1 MAYEAYDRFLEAVK
15 KFPRWTN
22 LRRRPIES
30 NGGKILR
37 SIIEEIARVEDAI
50 IEYKKD
56 FFLVNYIGRE
66 EELLDY
72 IYIAQ
77 VGDIESLDSF
87 TLEDPSFSVTEEE
100 AEFIQDKSLAL
111 YRDGYVFLYETNTD
125 SRLTYTYN
133 GKTYYSNIKEQA
145 VWNIFDEFAWWYG
158 LERFPGERNA
168 SLLQRC
174 RLQFI
179 NRPNS
184 TEEGIRNTIVNAAY
198 AKRDLLD
205 TDKLSVLPLE
215 KEEVKFLEPDEKTMA
230 LTDENG
236 VSLYEKVSQFNRDIA
251 RTRKWD
257 LDYWDNAF
265 RTLRY
270 LPHVWDADVDIYQ
283 DGVGYHDALKVS
295 TLKNVDQEGITD
307 INIKGYVKS
316 TTAIDAYLRNRNLP
330 YNIGLTL
337 IKYDNIL
344 NPVPVQYRI
353 EAEDLIEIEHP
364 EQVYF
369 TSYKQ
374 SRTGTYNIDQF
385 IADANSAT
393 VTSDA
398 VLDKNSSYKLIFSP
412 KDNSGEPMEISCCD
426 LITDGVRTNILTEQ
440 DKFKFQGSSIV
451 DTNILFH
458 GNKVADFTEP
468 ENLED
473 TKDTGFILSNAL
485 KDGSFFINL
494 KNSLAYAG
502 QPLSIDINP
511 DSGWQDITSSLLYAS
526 CNGFSYDRE
535 NNSYIS
541 ASGEDKNDTLTLTF
555 PHCTCRDLRL
565 YLEPAVTTDEPV
577 TASITVTV
585 DGIKDDQSRGWI
597 QVNNGTTFSFSLV
610 DCTGLKTYKE
620 KEDGTKEEIGL
631 TEHEVIVQI
640 SRPKRSAYP
649 IRVGQI
655 RRRSYHFNFFLNDE
669 ETFKEKKIMSVPR
682 SSGNVVLKCV
692 IDNAQ
697 NPYSPVIN
705 SVHIGPK
712 ATNLTYDISFTTGS
726 ENDYKLDIWSNCS
739 VALKNVTNGTVIENY
754 KTQNSYQ
761 GETDLILDLSSFS
774 EIYETVPVVKKINR
788 FGENMYVL
796 HLSDKDQPIS
806 EIWIRGKGYQISR
819 TTRTSLADYAQLSG
833 NEKIYVTG
841 SFGAMIVKNDTTSRL
856 VTIPRENFPKSDK
869 IEISSPYNTL
879 QACFIANNISHITNS
894 FTGGFDELYLYDT
907 AAQHYI
913 AYQTTNI
920 TKVHTDSVEILSTF
934 SPVPKDMARLSY
946 RINEII
952 PNDGIR
958 VYFTQNGEERDWS
971 VFVTDTLTIEASGL
985 TKEEIEKN
993 TSAFIPEII
1002 RENQTISLSNTVR
1015 LDEIIKDKN
1024 ILSNIGTYI
1033 IVPTGNTNIIY
1044 KEKTYTQ
1051 DAYED
1056 GSALFVE
1063 RDGFNKLKY
1072 ANIVKINK
1080 IRINGI
1086 TYDTSEE
1093 IDEILTLMKDE
1104 GIICWSSEM
1113 LQKADSPRIEWV
1125 TYTYKEP
1132 VSLSFDLD
1140 DLYEITGYPLEAQE
1154 LINTDEYVVT
1164 GKKDGDIVEIDYS
1177 YFSKDPEKFAIE
1189 CSNPCYSA
1197 FVSDGLIH
1205 ITKIAEDNSPVI
1217 HNGFYYVDGKEHYL
1231 FSNQYSVDKDKW
1243 NGLTIENGN
1252 IIENTLYL
1260 YKEAVN
1266 HLLNA
1271 KMECNHLDIHCIV
1284 DFSKPRARTN
1294 IDPLGHIG
1302 ACESYAMWEDY
1313 NMRRNLTIYKN
1324 GYATQFVA
1332 QNDGYAILDITS
1344 FLSGHTTV
1352 SCLYSGGL
1360 KFSLAREIRILEEQ
1374 ALQSV
1379 YCEPVQTFE
1388 VYKNVAFC
1396 IPEDL
1401 DTKSYRYYVMVTGS
1415 GTLDEVLIHDLT
1427 EAEQIEAHHDKAI
1440 DKMGLIVEEKNSAA
1454 SQYSIIEYDPSF
1466 IKYNRLETTPEGLLR
1481 IGATVDWNIT
1491 KLKSYDLPS
1500 CKTTH
1505 CLYRSGALVSQKDG
1519 ATIETEPIEIKY
1531 RKSIYKAA
1539 LKLNQ
1544 VLSDN
1549 RKGFTLYA
1557 YSSKQFDGSYQEI
1570 GKAENENL
1578 VTFNIGDND
1587 RYIKFRI
1594 VAAEDRTITDID
1606 LFCIYKEVE
1615 EENLAIYDYADG
1627 SAVTRIFSIGA
1638 SGNYRFSKTICDEKY
1653 DDYDYIYVRGIQKA
1667 PDGECIWSEWKD
1679 TKNNPIFNGYEL
1691 FQFKIVMKG
1700 KNTRL
1705 RILGF
1710 EFEVL

>member
-77 VGDIESLDSF
+77 VGDIETLDSF
-87 TLEDPSFSVTEEE
+87 TLEDPSFSITEEE

-125 SRLTYTYN
+125 NQLTYTYN
-133 GKTYYSNIKEQA
+133 NKIYHSDIKEQA

-198 AKRDLLD
+198 AKKDLLD

-236 VSLYEKVSQFNRDIA
+236 VSLYERISQFNRDIA

-265 RTLRY
+265 RTLHY
-270 LPHVWDADVDIYQ
+270 LPHIWDADVDIYQ

-316 TTAIDAYLRNRNLP
+316 TTAIDAYLRKRNLP
-330 YNIGLTL
+330 YNVSLTL
-337 IKYDNIL
+337 TKYDNML
-344 NPVPVQYRI
+344 NPIPVQYRI

-374 SRTGTYNIDQF
+374 SRTGIYSIDQF
-385 IADANSAT
+385 IVDSNNAT
-393 VTSDA
+393 VIPSKP
-398 VLDKNSSYKLIFSP
+398 LDKNSSYKLTFSP
-412 KDNSGEPMEISCCD
+412 KDTSGEPMEISRCD
-426 LITDGVRTNILTEQ
+426 LITDGTRTNKLAEQ
-440 DKFKFQGSSIV
+440 GKFKFQGSSIV
-451 DTNILFH
+451 DTSVLFH
-458 GNKVADFTEP
+458 GDKVADFTEP
-468 ENLED
+468 DNLED
-473 TKDTGFILSNAL
+473 TKNTGFILSNAL
-485 KDGSFFINL
+485 KDGHFFVNL
-494 KNSLAYAG
+494 KNKLAYTG
-502 QPLSIDINP
+502 QSLTIDVDPN
-511 DSGWQDITSSLLYAS
+511 SGWQDITSSLLYAS
-526 CNGFSYDRE
+526 CNGFNYDKE
-535 NNSYIS
+535 NNAYIS
-541 ASGEDKNDTLTLTF
+541 ASGENKNDTLTLTF
-555 PHCTCRDLRL
+555 PRYTCRDLQL
-565 YLEPAVTTDEPV
+565 YLEPNISTDEPV
-577 TASITVTV
+577 TASVTVTV
-585 DGIKDDQSRGWI
+585 DGVKDDQSRGWI
-597 QVNNGTTFSFSLV
+597 QVNDGTTFSFNLA
-610 DCTGLKTYKE
+610 DCTGLKTFNE
-620 KEDGTKEEIGL
+620 KEDGTREEIGL
-631 TEHEVIVQI
+631 TEHDVVIQV

-649 IRVGQI
+649 VRVSQI

-669 ETFKEKKIMSVPR
+669 EKFKEKKIMSVPR
-682 SSGNVVLKCV
+682 SSGNIVLKCV

-697 NPYSPVIN
+697 NPYSPIIE

-712 ATNLTYDISFTTGS
+712 ATNLTYDINFTTGS
-726 ENDYKLDIWSNCS
+726 KNSYALDIYSNCN
-739 VALKNVTNGTVIENY
+739 VTLKNVTTGTVVKNY
-754 KTQNSYQ
+754 TTQNSYQ
-761 GETDLILDLSSFS
+761 GETDIFLDLSSFD
-774 EIYETVPVVKKINR
+774 EIYETVPAIKKVNR
-788 FGENMYVL
+788 YGEIMYAL
-796 HLSDKDQPIS
+796 HLAENQNVSD
-806 EIWIRGKGYQISR
+806 IWIRGKGYQTGR
-819 TTRTSLADYAQLSG
+819 TVRTSLADYANLSDS
-833 NEKIYVTG
+833 EKIYVTG

-856 VTIPRENFPKSDK
+856 VTIPREMLPKSDK
-869 IEISSPYNTL
+869 IEISSSCNTL
-879 QACFIANNISHITNS
+879 QACFIANNVDHITNS
-894 FTGGFDELYLYDT
+894 FTGGFEQVYLYDT

-920 TKVHTDSVEILSTF
+920 TKAYTDSIEILPTF
-934 SPVPKDMARLSY
+934 SPVPNNMARLIY
-946 RINEII
+946 RISEII
-952 PNDGIR
+952 PNEGIN
-958 VYFTQNGEERDWS
+958 VYFIQNEEKRDWS
-971 VFVTDTLTIEASGL
+971 VFATDTLVIEASGL
-985 TKEEIEKN
+985 AKEEIEKN
-993 TSAFIPEII
+993 ASVFIPEIV
-1002 RENQTISLSNTVR
+1002 RENQKISLGNTIR

-1024 ILSNIGTYI
+1024 ILSDIGAYVIT
-1033 IVPTGNTNIIY
+1033 PMNNAEIIY
-1044 KEKTYTQ
+1044 REKTYSQ

-1056 GSALFVE
+1056 GSAMFVE

-1072 ANIVKINK
+1072 ANVTQINK

-1086 TYDTSEE
+1086 TYDTPEK
-1093 IDEILTLMKDE
+1093 IDNILTLMKDE
-1104 GIICWSSEM
+1104 GIICWSNEM
-1113 LQKADSPRIEWV
+1113 LRQNNSPRIEWI

-1132 VSLSFDLD
+1132 VSLSFKLD
-1140 DLYEITGYPLEAQE
+1140 DLYEIIGYPIEAQE
-1154 LINTDEYVVT
+1154 LVNTDEYNVF
-1164 GKKDGDIVEIDYS
+1164 GLKDGDTFNLNYD
-1177 YFSKDPEKFAIE
+1177 YFSKDPEKFAVT
-1189 CSNPCYSA
+1189 CSNPCYA
-1197 FVSDGLIH
+1197 AYVSDGIVH
-1205 ITKIAEDNSPVI
+1205 ITKIAADNSPVI

-1231 FSNQYSVDKDKW
+1231 FSNQYAVDKDKW

-1284 DFSKPRARTN
+1284 DFRKPRARTN

-1313 NMRRNLTIYKN
+1313 NMRRALTIYKN
-1324 GYATQFVA
+1324 GYATQFTA
-1332 QNDGYAILDITS
+1332 QNNGYAILDITS
-1344 FLSGHTTV
+1344 FLADHTTI
-1352 SCLYSGGL
+1352 SCLYSGNL

-1374 ALQSV
+1374 ALQTV

-1388 VYKNVAFC
+1388 IYKNIAFC
-1396 IPEDL
+1396 IPESL
-1401 DTKSYRYYVMVTGS
+1401 DIKSYRYYVMVTGS
-1415 GTLDEVLIHDLT
+1415 GTLDEVLIHNLT
-1427 EAEQIEAHHDKAI
+1427 EPEQIEMHHTKAI
-1440 DKMGLIVEEKNSAA
+1440 NKMGLVVEEKNSMA
-1454 SQYSIIEYDPSF
+1454 SQYSFIEYDPSF
-1466 IKYNRLETTPEGLLR
+1466 IKYNQLETTPEGLLR

-1491 KLKSYDLPS
+1491 KLKSYELPS
-1500 CKTTH
+1500 CRTTY

-1519 ATIETEPIEIKY
+1519 ATIETEPVEIKY

-1557 YSSKQFDGSYQEI
+1557 YSSKQIDGSYQEI

-1578 VTFNIGDND
+1578 VAFNIGEND
-1587 RYIKFRI
+1587 RYIKFKI
-1594 VAAEDRTITDID
+1594 IATEDKVITDID

-1615 EENLAIYDYADG
+1615 EENLAIYDNTDG

-1638 SGNYRFSKTICDEKY
+1638 SGNYRFSRVICDEKY
-1653 DDYDYIYVRGIQKA
+1653 DAYDCIYVRGIQKA

-1679 TKNNPIFNGYEL
+1679 TKNRPFFNGYEL

-1705 RILGF
+1705 RIRGF